1 MGSFRAKRQEKTTR
15 FFEEVAMPET
25 IGIIGLGRMGMPAA
39 KKYIREGYRVVGYA
53 RRPEVIEEFTSYGG
67 IAVDNSKEVAKK
79 AGTII
84 VYVLND
90 QQVIE
95 VVTGPNGILEGCH
108 KDTRVINM
116 ATIDKENLEWV
127 AAECAKKHVGLVDS
141 PVTGGPAR
149 VEAGTVTLIVAAP
162 KDLLETCRAVLEV
175 QGQITYVGEKPGLG
189 QAVKHCNQLLVAT
202 TLAATAEVISLAKKS
217 GLDPK
222 VVCQVVG
229 SGICGSD
236 YFRLVASSILD
247 NTPSPGGL
255 GQMCKDIGL
264 VINDSRRVQMP
275 LAVASAAYQYFLAAL
290 SLGMENADSSELIKV
305 LEKMIQPEG

>member
-1 MGSFRAKRQEKTTR
+1 
-15 FFEEVAMPET
+15 MPET

-127 AAECAKKHVGLVDS
+127 AAKCAKKHVGLVDS